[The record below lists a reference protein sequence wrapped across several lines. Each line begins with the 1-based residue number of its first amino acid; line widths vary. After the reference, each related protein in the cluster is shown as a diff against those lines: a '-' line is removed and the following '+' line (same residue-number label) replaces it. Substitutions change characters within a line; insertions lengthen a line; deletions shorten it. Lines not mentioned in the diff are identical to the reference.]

1 MLHIA
6 GKPFSPVMG
15 NQQDFKPASLLDKAE
30 QMSQESKVVLEKS
43 NILMLGPTG
52 SGVLE
57 ILILE
62 KYSIIHV
69 LYFK

>member
-15 NQQDFKPASLLDKAE
+15 KQQNNQQDFKPASLLDKAE
-30 QMSQESKVVLEKS
+30 QVSQEAKVVLEKS

-52 SGVLE
+52 SGL
-57 ILILE
+57 LC
-62 KYSIIHV
+62 
-69 LYFK
+69 